1 MENPWQI
8 ESQMEGFKKRFSDK
22 TEGKC
27 QDKMKAEWTG
37 FCSLI
42 VINRRNKNMLAE
54 KERKTRG
61 RFGEKQGREVK
72 GR

>member
-1 MENPWQI
+1 M
-8 ESQMEGFKKRFSDK
+8 RFSD
-22 TEGKC
+22 TIEGKW

-37 FCSLI
+37 FCPLI
-42 VINRRNKNMLAE
+42 VVNRRNKNMLAE

-61 RFGEKQGREVK
+61 GFGEKQGREVK